1 MENNQ
6 ENRNNNIQEQDL
18 DKELLNNITDYE
30 SIRKGAYNIRKN
42 GKGIE
47 RKVTENVNIVTKT
60 DKPGIDIYVKENT
73 KFEFIHIPVI
83 ITESGLTDLVYND
96 FHIGKNAN
104 VIIVAG
110 CGIHNDHHKDSQHDG
125 IHRFYLEEGAKVRY
139 VEKHYGEGVGDG
151 KRVLNPVTEVYLK
164 AGSSMEMDSSQ
175 IKGVDSTIRETKGIV
190 DANAN
195 FVVSEKIM
203 TNGIQTAKTIFDVQL
218 NGENASTHV
227 TSRSVAEDKSKQEF
241 VSKIYGNSKCF
252 AHSECDAIIKDDA
265 IVTATPEIT
274 ANNVD
279 ANLIHE
285 AAIGKIAGEQITKL
299 MTLGLTEK
307 EAEEEIINGFLR

>member
-1 MENNQ
+1 MELQNLNG
-6 ENRNNNIQEQDL
+6 IDEQ
-18 DKELLNNITDYE
+18 LLNEVSNIENIT
-30 SIRKGAYNIRKN
+30 KGAYNIRKN

-47 RKVTENVNIVTKT
+47 RQVTENVNIITKQ
-60 DKPGIDIYVKENT
+60 DKPGINIYVKENT

-96 FHIGKNAN
+96 FYIGKNAN

-110 CGIHNDHHKDSQHDG
+110 CGIHNDHHKKSQHDG
-125 IHRFYLEEGAKVRY
+125 IHRFFLEEGAKVRY
-139 VEKHYGEGVGDG
+139 IEKHYGEGKGDG

-164 AGSSMEMDSSQ
+164 KGSSMEMDSSQ
-175 IKGVDSTIRETKGIV
+175 IKGVDSTIRETKGV
-190 DANAN
+190 LEENTN

-218 NGENASTHV
+218 NGENSSTHV
-227 TSRSVAEDKSKQEF
+227 TSRSVATEESKQF
-241 VSKIYGNSKCF
+241 FISKIYGNTKCF
-252 AHSECDAIIKDDA
+252 AHSECDAIIKDNA

-274 ANNVD
+274 ANNVE

-285 AAIGKIAGEQITKL
+285 AAIGKIAGEQIIKL

-307 EAEEEIINGFLR
+307 QAEEEIINGFLR